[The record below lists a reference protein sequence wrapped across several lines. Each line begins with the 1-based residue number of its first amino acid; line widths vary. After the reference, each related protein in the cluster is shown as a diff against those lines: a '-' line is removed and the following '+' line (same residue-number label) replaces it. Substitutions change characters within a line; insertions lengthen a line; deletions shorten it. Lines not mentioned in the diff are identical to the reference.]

1 MPSASRKAAAPPVT
15 ARSTMFPR
23 PPLPEF
29 RHEFQNRANNP
40 KATTRCSRHTS
51 LTRRPRHAAPAR
63 RLSSEGGFAPM
74 HDDNVAPSSAGKKKN
89 KMPRADRPGADSR
102 EDDAGMRV
110 SVTWERVNPDARAP
124 MSDIDNVNLPAVTP
138 ASPAKLPPLRDAP
151 APPPPVAVAASVA
164 RASAMDLD
172 ETPVTGAPDKDF
184 ETLLR
189 EQLAK
194 EERGGV
200 GGGSKHAKTPPG
212 ATPRSASARKFL
224 RKGARMERTTP
235 PAAKHGSAAAK
246 HGSKPRAA
254 LGSKATSKPSRR
266 TGTSSYAFDDSEPVD
281 VETEPA
287 PAERGDASD
296 GHPMS
301 REENEAAELAEFEAL
316 ERELAVDPGPA
327 RATSSFVPAAQKA
340 AGGKKSAVRVAAAR
354 ASTSAGGFKKVSAAS
369 TPPDDDDD
377 ASDESDGFAV
387 EDHFG
392 GASRRTAGS
401 ARTAASAPPV
411 AFDDDEEFSDDE
423 ETAIPIG
430 ESSYANY
437 PEDDHFRRADDD
449 DRVKPRTS
457 KTDHAAAASDALAS
471 SKPGDGAPALIQSLF
486 YGNERRPGSRVG
498 SRVTTHTT
506 DAANAGKKTAPAKSR
521 DAEGAMAKAE
531 AAMADATEAK
541 AAADDAAA
549 RVRRERDRLE
559 RDKSSFAQEKRAAA
573 RERQTWEKQRADAN
587 AAMAQEREE
596 IKADAER
603 LRRDRQRLE
612 RDSKRV
618 LSALPTK
625 KERTEI
631 EDLRE
636 KLARAREDQR
646 AKDTKQRHTVDR
658 LRAQIVD
665 LQTEVA
671 ELKGEKRR
679 LEQQILD
686 GGKEAKYGQVEE
698 EEEEEEEEA
707 EFERKRRELREREA
721 EEEERAERRREREQ
735 KMREDREREL
745 ELDRERELRERRKA
759 EKAEKEKAETEA
771 RRAEKAAAAA
781 ASASAGGVTAAEAA
795 AACGLPSVHD
805 PAPRVG
811 PPPSSDHHRG
821 GADEIAHDDGRVER
835 VLPGGRRVVRFAN
848 GTLKDISPSAGG
860 PISTVYFT
868 NGDVKRTHPGG
879 RVEYFYR
886 EVDTWHTTHPGGIE
900 VYHFPS
906 GQTEAHG
913 PDGYKEILFPDGLL
927 RKVHADGREEDEVL
941 N

>member
-1 MPSASRKAAAPPVT
+1 
-15 ARSTMFPR
+15 
-23 PPLPEF
+23 
-29 RHEFQNRANNP
+29 
-40 KATTRCSRHTS
+40 
-51 LTRRPRHAAPAR
+51 
-63 RLSSEGGFAPM
+63 M
-74 HDDNVAPSSAGKKKN
+74 HDANVAPSSAGKKKN
-89 KMPRADRPGADSR
+89 KMPRADRASHPGADSR
-102 EDDAGMRV
+102 ADDAGMRV

-151 APPPPVAVAASVA
+151 APPPPVAVAAPVA

-194 EERGGV
+194 EE
-200 GGGSKHAKTPPG
+200 GGSEHAKTPPG

-235 PAAKHGSAAAK
+235 PDAAKHGSKPAAK
-246 HGSKPRAA
+246 HGSKPRSEAH
-254 LGSKATSKPSRR
+254 SK
-266 TGTSSYAFDDSEPVD
+266 TGPSSYAFDDSEPVD
-281 VETEPA
+281 VEPEPA
-287 PAERGDASD
+287 PGRGDASERLKK
-296 GHPMS
+296 

-327 RATSSFVPAAQKA
+327 RATSSFVPAAQSAKA
-340 AGGKKSAVRVAAAR
+340 AGKKSAVRVAAIN
-354 ASTSAGGFKKVSAAS
+354 ASTSAKDGGFKRVSAAK
-369 TPPDDDDD
+369 PAAKPADDDD

-392 GASRRTAGS
+392 GASRRTA
-401 ARTAASAPPV
+401 APPPPV
-411 AFDDDEEFSDDE
+411 AFDDDEEFSEDE
-423 ETAIPIG
+423 ETAGIR
-430 ESSYANY
+430 ENSYANY
-437 PEDDHFRRADDD
+437 PDDDHFRRADADQPPPRATSD
-449 DRVKPRTS
+449 VAFSAPADR
-457 KTDHAAAASDALAS
+457 
-471 SKPGDGAPALIQSLF
+471 PGDGAPALIQSLF
-486 YGNERRPGSRVG
+486 YGNERRPGSRVR

-506 DAANAGKKTAPAKSR
+506 TTTDAGVKKTAPASGSSAAHSGSRVPR
-521 DAEGAMAKAE
+521 DADAAMAKAE

-625 KERTEI
+625 KERTEM

-686 GGKEAKYGQVEE
+686 GGKEAKYGRVEE
-698 EEEEEEEEA
+698 EEEEEEEE

-721 EEEERAERRREREQ
+721 EEEERAARRREREQ
-735 KMREDREREL
+735 KMRDDRERE
-745 ELDRERELRERRKA
+745 DRERRKA
-759 EKAEKEKAETEA
+759 ADEKAKAEAEAEAEAAA

-781 ASASAGGVTAAEAA
+781 AASASASAGGVTAAEAA
-795 AACGLPSVHD
+795 AARGLPSVHD

-811 PPPSSDHHRG
+811 PPPSSADSRG

>member
-1 MPSASRKAAAPPVT
+1 
-15 ARSTMFPR
+15 
-23 PPLPEF
+23 
-29 RHEFQNRANNP
+29 
-40 KATTRCSRHTS
+40 
-51 LTRRPRHAAPAR
+51 
-63 RLSSEGGFAPM
+63 M

-102 EDDAGMRV
+102 EDDAGLRV

-296 GHPMS
+296 GRPMS

-377 ASDESDGFAV
+377 ESDESDGFAV

-430 ESSYANY
+430 ESSYAITRRMTTSEGPTTTTALNRAL
-437 PEDDHFRRADDD
+437 PRRTTRRRHLGRARLVQTRRRRSRAD
-449 DRVKPRTS
+449 P
-457 KTDHAAAASDALAS
+457 
-471 SKPGDGAPALIQSLF
+471 
-486 YGNERRPGSRVG
+486 
-498 SRVTTHTT
+498 
-506 DAANAGKKTAPAKSR
+506 
-521 DAEGAMAKAE
+521 
-531 AAMADATEAK
+531 
-541 AAADDAAA
+541 
-549 RVRRERDRLE
+549 
-559 RDKSSFAQEKRAAA
+559 
-573 RERQTWEKQRADAN
+573 
-587 AAMAQEREE
+587 
-596 IKADAER
+596 
-603 LRRDRQRLE
+603 
-612 RDSKRV
+612 
-618 LSALPTK
+618 
-625 KERTEI
+625 
-631 EDLRE
+631 
-636 KLARAREDQR
+636 
-646 AKDTKQRHTVDR
+646 
-658 LRAQIVD
+658 
-665 LQTEVA
+665 VA
-671 ELKGEKRR
+671 
-679 LEQQILD
+679 
-686 GGKEAKYGQVEE
+686 V
-698 EEEEEEEEA
+698 
-707 EFERKRRELREREA
+707 LREREA
-721 EEEERAERRREREQ
+721 
-735 KMREDREREL
+735 
-745 ELDRERELRERRKA
+745 
-759 EKAEKEKAETEA
+759 
-771 RRAEKAAAAA
+771 
-781 ASASAGGVTAAEAA
+781 
-795 AACGLPSVHD
+795 
-805 PAPRVG
+805 
-811 PPPSSDHHRG
+811 
-821 GADEIAHDDGRVER
+821 
-835 VLPGGRRVVRFAN
+835 PGKPRRVQGAY
-848 GTLKDISPSAGG
+848 A
-860 PISTVYFT
+860 Y
-868 NGDVKRTHPGG
+868 
-879 RVEYFYR
+879 
-886 EVDTWHTTHPGGIE
+886 
-900 VYHFPS
+900 
-906 GQTEAHG
+906 
-913 PDGYKEILFPDGLL
+913 DGCG
-927 RKVHADGREEDEVL
+927 
-941 N
+941 